1 MKKRTGAEHTG
12 AAAGRYTSA
21 AEPKITEGKC
31 LVCSSNEEALQYIMD
46 NEVITE
52 QLATAEIERY
62 IGDPDQ
68 ALSYKTGQLK
78 MLEWRARYE
87 KQLGPT
93 FDRRAFHDELLAGGA
108 MPLGR
113 SRAPY
118 GRLGRSA
125 AVAHRRA

>member
-21 AEPKITEGKC
+21 AEPKVTEGKC
-31 LVCSSNEEALQYIMD
+31 LVCSSNEEAIKYIMD

-62 IGDPDQ
+62 IGDPGQ

-108 MPLGR
+108 MPL
-113 SRAPY
+113 
-118 GRLGRSA
+118 
-125 AVAHRRA
+125 AVAERPMDAWSVW

>member
-1 MKKRTGAEHTG
+1 M
-12 AAAGRYTSA
+12 
-21 AEPKITEGKC
+21 
-31 LVCSSNEEALQYIMD
+31 CSSNEEALQYIMD

-62 IGDPDQ
+62 IGDPGQ

-108 MPLGR
+108 MPL
-113 SRAPY
+113 
-118 GRLGRSA
+118 
-125 AVAHRRA
+125 AVAERPMDAWSVWQR